1 MNYTEVLGHAPTAAT
16 VAILDKLTE
25 YVNRK
30 HAEHPDIPESV
41 YWDDISDILT
51 AEIEQRAEG

>member
-30 HAEHPDIPESV
+30 HAEHPDIPESL
-41 YWDDISDILT
+41 YWQDIYAILT
-51 AEIEQRAEG
+51 AEINKKAEG